1 MQSLEPVINYLVD
14 PNSGLKQVMTEFLN
28 AVMLFEAYL
37 QSGALPYERTHQR
50 KAHRNGT
57 RPRTLKTRIGEITLD
72 KPQFREFPF
81 ESSVFERYCRVE
93 QALLMIIAES
103 YIQGVST
110 RRMEELVKNF
120 GLNKLSASEVSR
132 LCKILDEKV
141 EEFLKRPIE
150 VKIRYLLVD
159 ATYFK
164 VRCGVQ
170 YKTRALLVVVG
181 IREDGLREILGA
193 SIAESEDS
201 GFWLTLFRSLK
212 DRGLEGVEL
221 VISDAH
227 KGIQKAVESSFLG
240 ASWQY
245 CHVHFSRAVLDSIP
259 NRDKQEIADKLKEA
273 SDDEMKMQELGKEL
287 RNRGYDPAAETI
299 DRFRF
304 DLWNYKAYPRVHW
317 KRIRTTNVIERIN
330 KELKRRSRPV
340 GAFPSDKSLMR
351 LAGCIMINI
360 NEEWITGKKYLSM
373 DEE

>member
-14 PNSGLKQVMTEFLN
+14 PNGGLKQVIIEFLN
-28 AVMLFEAYL
+28 AVMQYEAYL
-37 QSGALPYERTHQR
+37 QSGALPYERDPQR

-57 RPRTLKTRIGEITLD
+57 RSRTLKTRVGEITLD

-81 ESSVFERYCRVE
+81 ETKVFERYSRVE
-93 QALLMIIAES
+93 QALLMTIAES

-110 RRMEELVKNF
+110 RRMEELVKSF
-120 GLNKLSASEVSR
+120 GLDRISASEVSR
-132 LCKILDEKV
+132 ICKILDEKV
-141 EEFLKRPIE
+141 DEFLKRPIE
-150 VKIRYLLVD
+150 TKIPYILVD

-164 VRCGVQ
+164 VRQGAQ
-170 YKTRALLVVVG
+170 YKTRALLIVAG

-201 GFWLTLFRSLK
+201 GFWSALFRSLK
-212 DRGLEGVEL
+212 DRGLDGVEM

-245 CHVHFSRAVLDSIP
+245 CHVHFSRAVLESISKK
-259 NRDKQEIADKLKEA
+259 DKKEIAEKLKDA
-273 SDDEMKMQELGKEL
+273 SEDEMKMQDLAKEL
-287 RNRGYDPAAETI
+287 RDQGHKPAAETI

-304 DLWNYKAYPRVHW
+304 DLWNYKAYPKAHW
-317 KRIRTTNVIERIN
+317 KRIRTTNVIERVN

-351 LAGCIMINI
+351 LAGCILINI
-360 NEEWITGKKYLSM
+360 NEEWVTGKKYLSM

>member
-245 CHVHFSRAVLDSIP
+245 CHVHFSMAVLDSIS
-259 NRDKQEIADKLKEA
+259 NKDKQEIADKLKEA
-273 SDDEMKMQELGKEL
+273 SDDEMKMQELGREL
-287 RNRGYDPAAETI
+287 RDRGYDPAAETI

-330 KELKRRSRPV
+330 KELKCRSRPV

>member
-14 PNSGLKQVMTEFLN
+14 PNGGLKQVIIEFLN
-28 AVMLFEAYL
+28 AVMQYEAYL
-37 QSGALPYERTHQR
+37 QSGALPYERDPQR

-57 RPRTLKTRIGEITLD
+57 RSRTLKTRVGEITLD

-81 ESSVFERYCRVE
+81 ETKVFERYSRVE
-93 QALLMIIAES
+93 QALLMTIAES

-110 RRMEELVKNF
+110 RRMEELVKSF
-120 GLNKLSASEVSR
+120 GLDRISASEVSR
-132 LCKILDEKV
+132 ICKILDEKV
-141 EEFLKRPIE
+141 DEFLKRPIE
-150 VKIRYLLVD
+150 TKIPYILVD

-164 VRCGVQ
+164 VRQGAQ
-170 YKTRALLVVVG
+170 YKTRALLIVAG

-201 GFWLTLFRSLK
+201 GFWSALFRSLK
-212 DRGLEGVEL
+212 DRGLDGVEM

-245 CHVHFSRAVLDSIP
+245 CHVHFSRAVLESIP
-259 NRDKQEIADKLKEA
+259 KKDKKEIAEKLKDA
-273 SDDEMKMQELGKEL
+273 SEDEMKMQDLAKEL
-287 RNRGYDPAAETI
+287 RDQGHKPAAETI

-304 DLWNYKAYPRVHW
+304 DLWNYKAYPKAHW
-317 KRIRTTNVIERIN
+317 KRIRTTNVIERVN

-340 GAFPSDKSLMR
+340 GAFPSDKSLMK
-351 LAGCIMINI
+351 LAGCILTNI
-360 NEEWITGKKYLSM
+360 NEEWVTGKKYLSM

>member
-37 QSGALPYERTHQR
+37 QSGAHPYERTHQR

-245 CHVHFSRAVLDSIP
+245 CHVHFSRAVLDSIS

-287 RNRGYDPAAETI
+287 RERGYDSAAETI

-373 DEE
+373 DEV

>member
-150 VKIRYLLVD
+150 VKIPYLLVD

-245 CHVHFSRAVLDSIP
+245 CHVHFSRAVLDSIS
-259 NRDKQEIADKLKEA
+259 NKDKQEIADKLKEA

-287 RNRGYDPAAETI
+287 RDRGYDPAAETI

>member
-212 DRGLEGVEL
+212 DRGLQGVEL

-287 RNRGYDPAAETI
+287 RDRGYDPAAETI

-351 LAGCIMINI
+351 LVGCIMINI